1 MHRGHRRKRLYAV
14 PDDCAAA
21 CADCHSIHFKNL
33 QINDMKRYHITFR
46 LGEVVTGRNY
56 EAKDEIA
63 ALKQWRNEYTDQ
75 QVTFLYVA
83 SQEMFEYK
91 Y

>member
-1 MHRGHRRKRLYAV
+1 
-14 PDDCAAA
+14 
-21 CADCHSIHFKNL
+21 
-33 QINDMKRYHITFR
+33 MKRYHITFR